1 MIKGVKDIKMEYPI
15 DIKELN
21 VKGFIDM
28 VIFMEDGSIYVYDF
42 KTIGSWSWKFKFG
55 RKYKDPNP
63 SFHQEMQLGTYG
75 NAIMREFGRCDGLY
89 LLYYNKD
96 NSQYKECEVDL
107 EFIDTAYNYWV
118 AVKDAHEQ
126 GLPPLQQ
133 GVAPVQEWECRYCQY
148 KNLCDERG

>member
-1 MIKGVKDIKMEYPI
+1 MIEGVKDIKMEYPI
-15 DIKELN
+15 DVEELN

-63 SFHQEMQLGTYG
+63 SFHQETQLGTYG
-75 NAIMREFGRCDGLY
+75 YAIKKEFGRCDGLY

-107 EFIDTAYNYWV
+107 EFIDRAYNYWNE
-118 AVKDAHEQ
+118 VKDSHEQ
-126 GLPPLQQ
+126 GLPMLQE
-133 GVAPVQEWECRYCQY
+133 GVAPVQEWECRYCNY
-148 KNLCDERG
+148 KDLCEERG